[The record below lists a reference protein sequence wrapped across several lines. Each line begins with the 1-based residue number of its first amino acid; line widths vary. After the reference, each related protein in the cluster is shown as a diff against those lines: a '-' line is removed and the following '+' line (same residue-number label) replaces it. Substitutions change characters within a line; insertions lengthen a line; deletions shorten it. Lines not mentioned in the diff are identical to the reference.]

1 MIVALSFYIVSL
13 FLVYFDCTRY
23 TVPNELIALL
33 AVMVVLFGLLEGS
46 ATWMYLILPLFLIV
60 FFYVV
65 SLLGLGFVGSGDIKY
80 LILISMYINHPLKF
94 AWYLII
100 SGILQLLF
108 LLFYQKV
115 KKRRFVPMVPAMF
128 VAVVLCDIWI

>member
-1 MIVALSFYIVSL
+1 MIV
-13 FLVYFDCTRY
+13 T
-23 TVPNELIALL
+23 
-33 AVMVVLFGLLEGS
+33 FGLLDGS
-46 ATWMYLILPLFLIV
+46 ATIYYVILPLFLIM
-60 FFYVV
+60 FFYIVY
-65 SLLGLGFVGSGDIKY
+65 LFGLGFVGGGDIKY